1 MNEKQYDLDEER
13 TAVSDL
19 GREMLEQDLTKG
31 TGGNIS
37 VGDGEYIAINPSGVP
52 YEDITPDT
60 VPVVTYEGE
69 QVSDGLDASSETP
82 MHTTIHRA
90 RDDIG
95 AVVHTHA
102 PYAST
107 FATLAEPI
115 PASHY
120 LIAFSG
126 QKVPVAE
133 YRTPG
138 SEELGEL
145 VADTMSTEYNACLL
159 QNHGTIS
166 VGETAEDAFEVALM
180 VEYCARIQYQAQS
193 IGEPTILSED
203 TVNDLINVFE
213 GYGQRTK

>member
-1 MNEKQYDLDEER
+1 MEETQYDLDEER
-13 TAVSDL
+13 TAVSNL

-37 VGDGEYIAINPSGVP
+37 VGNGEYIAINPSGVP

-60 VPVVTYEGE
+60 VPVVTYEGK

-82 MHTTIHRA
+82 MHTIIHRA

-138 SEELGEL
+138 SEELGQL
-145 VADTMSTEYNACLL
+145 AADTMDEEYNACLL

-166 VGETAEDAFEVALM
+166 VGETAEEAFEVALM

-203 TVNDLINVFE
+203 IVDNLIDIFE
-213 GYGQRTK
+213 GYGQRTE

>member
-1 MNEKQYDLDEER
+1 MQETEYDLKEER

-19 GREMLEQDLTKG
+19 GREMLNQDLTKG

-37 VGDGEYIAINPSGVP
+37 VGNGEYIAINPSGVP

-82 MHTTIHRA
+82 MHTIIHRA
-90 RDDIG
+90 RDDVG

-126 QKVPVAE
+126 HEVPVAE
-133 YRTPG
+133 YRSPG
-138 SEELGEL
+138 SEELGQL
-145 VADTMSTEYNACLL
+145 AADTMGEEYNACLL

-166 VGETAEDAFEVALM
+166 VGETAEEAFEVALM

-193 IGEPTILSED
+193 IGEPTILPDE
-203 TVNDLINVFE
+203 TVDDLIDIFE
-213 GYGQRTK
+213 GYGQRTE